1 MALFKCAKNN
11 GYDIIKAEP
20 SDKEKGGTKYTL
32 RNGGKLYF
40 GPGQEPVPCT
50 NDRDCLSCN
59 GTGGW
64 AFMNKIDPN
73 GMPLGVIQAIKA

>member
-20 SDKEKGGTKYTL
+20 SERVNGGTKYTL
-32 RNGGKLYF
+32 RNGNKLYF

-50 NDRDCLSCN
+50 NLGDCSSCN
-59 GTGGW
+59 GTGHW
-64 AFMNKIDPN
+64 AFMNTIDLT
-73 GMPLGVIQAIKA
+73 GIPLGRIQAENA